1 MRTDLRALRRLQAS
15 GEPFPVV
22 TAYDYTAALLADRAG
37 IPMILVG
44 DSMAQGMLGYEDTL
58 PVTVDDVV
66 HHTAA
71 VTRGARQAFV
81 VADMPFMSYQAS
93 VEDALRNAGRLLKE
107 GGAQA
112 VKLEG
117 GRPVLDTVRALTGAG
132 IATMGHLGLTPQSV
146 HSLGG
151 YAVQARSSDAARS
164 LLEDALALQA
174 AGAFAV
180 VLELVPAELAAEV
193 TEALDVPTIGIGAGP
208 ACDAQ
213 VQVWHDLLGLSLD
226 FTPRHAHR
234 YVEAG
239 AQIREALERYAADV
253 RARRF
258 PTEAQTSHL
267 REPVDL
273 GGRTL
278 EPGEAPTGTPE
289 GATKGGT

>member
-1 MRTDLRALRRLQAS
+1 MPPSRWPSFRSRASVATFRTRATTSCSRCCGARSTTGMPDTPRGAPRRRRPAARDPDGGFPMRTDLRALRRLQAS

-213 VQVWHDLLGLSLD
+213 VQVWHDLL
-226 FTPRHAHR
+226 
-234 YVEAG
+234 
-239 AQIREALERYAADV
+239 
-253 RARRF
+253 
-258 PTEAQTSHL
+258 
-267 REPVDL
+267 
-273 GGRTL
+273 
-278 EPGEAPTGTPE
+278 
-289 GATKGGT
+289 